1 MDTDRRTM
9 MSDRTRNIMF
19 WVLLAAEVMMLGFV
33 FLWMAA
39 QQVGY

>member
-1 MDTDRRTM
+1 MDTDRR

-19 WVLLAAEVMMLGFV
+19 WVLVAVEVVMLGFV

-39 QQVGY
+39 QQAGY